1 MERLHGPNYLIT
13 LLVAKCELLLADLA
27 NRAIVVSNERSI
39 LLEVRT
45 TVDYIFKCDTLLNL

>member
-13 LLVAKCELLLADLA
+13 LLVANCELLLADLA

-39 LLEVRT
+39 LLEVST